1 MSKKSY
7 LDELMETLV
16 PQQQLSQLL
25 KKKIEEI
32 KKIVSSDNL
41 ITELDKINFQIEV
54 IRTTQELFTV
64 EKMLKEKEDYFKKYA
79 IQFEKDYQEANQKY
93 KQLIEKAKIKAKT
106 DATVKSL
113 LEKVNF
119 QAIETSK
126 ELKVTFYKRFKNLV

>member
-16 PQQQLSQLL
+16 PQQQLAQLL
-25 KKKIEEI
+25 KNKIEEI

-54 IRTTQELFTV
+54 IRTTQELFTF

-93 KQLIEKAKIKAKT
+93 KQLIEYAKIKAKT

>member
-1 MSKKSY
+1 
-7 LDELMETLV
+7 METLA

-25 KKKIEEI
+25 KDKIVEI
-32 KKIVSSDNL
+32 KKIVDSDNT
-41 ITELDKINFQIEV
+41 ISELDKINFKIEV

-64 EKMLKEKEDYFKKYA
+64 EKVLKEKEDYFKKYA

-106 DATVKSL
+106 DSNVKSL

>member
-1 MSKKSY
+1 MSKKNY
-7 LDELMETLV
+7 LDELMETLA
-16 PQQQLSQLL
+16 PQKELAQLL
-25 KKKIEEI
+25 KAKIEEI
-32 KKIVSSDNL
+32 KKIVDSDDL
-41 ITELDKINFQIEV
+41 ISELDKINFKIEV

-64 EKMLKEKEDYFKKYA
+64 EKVLKEKEDYFKKYA

-106 DATVKSL
+106 DSNVKSL

>member
-1 MSKKSY
+1 MSKKNY
-7 LDELMETLV
+7 LDELMETLA
-16 PQQQLSQLL
+16 PQKELAQLL
-25 KKKIEEI
+25 KAKIEEI
-32 KKIVSSDNL
+32 KKIVDSDDL
-41 ITELDKINFQIEV
+41 ISELDKINFKIEV

-64 EKMLKEKEDYFKKYA
+64 EKVLKEKEDYFKKYA

-93 KQLIEKAKIKAKT
+93 KQLIEKAKLKAKT
-106 DATVKSL
+106 DSNVKSL

>member
-1 MSKKSY
+1 
-7 LDELMETLV
+7 
-16 PQQQLSQLL
+16 
-25 KKKIEEI
+25 
-32 KKIVSSDNL
+32 
-41 ITELDKINFQIEV
+41 
-54 IRTTQELFTV
+54 LFTV
-64 EKMLKEKEDYFKKYA
+64 EKVLKEKEDYFKKYA

-106 DATVKSL
+106 DSNVKSL

>member
-1 MSKKSY
+1 MSKKNY
-7 LDELMETLV
+7 LDELMETLA
-16 PQQQLSQLL
+16 PQKELAQLL
-25 KKKIEEI
+25 KAKIEEI
-32 KKIVSSDNL
+32 KKIVDSDDL
-41 ITELDKINFQIEV
+41 ISELDKINFKIEV

-64 EKMLKEKEDYFKKYA
+64 EKVLKEKEDYFKKYA

-106 DATVKSL
+106 YSNVKSL

>member
-1 MSKKSY
+1 MSKKNY

-16 PQQQLSQLL
+16 PQQQLAQLL
-25 KKKIEEI
+25 KNKIEEI

-79 IQFEKDYQEANQKY
+79 IQFEKDYQVANQKY

>member
-1 MSKKSY
+1 MSKKNY
-7 LDELMETLV
+7 LDELMETLA

-25 KKKIEEI
+25 KDKIVEI
-32 KKIVSSDNL
+32 KKIVDSDNT
-41 ITELDKINFQIEV
+41 ISELDKINFKIEV

-64 EKMLKEKEDYFKKYA
+64 EKVLKEKEDYFKKYA
-79 IQFEKDYQEANQKY
+79 IQFEKDYQEANQRY
-93 KQLIEKAKIKAKT
+93 KQVIEKAKIKAKT

>member
-1 MSKKSY
+1 MSKKNY
-7 LDELMETLV
+7 LDELMETLA
-16 PQQQLSQLL
+16 PQQQLAKLL
-25 KKKIEEI
+25 KDKIVEI
-32 KKIVSSDNL
+32 KKIVDSDNT
-41 ITELDKINFQIEV
+41 ISELDKINFKIEV

-64 EKMLKEKEDYFKKYA
+64 EKVLKEKEDYFKKYA
-79 IQFEKDYQEANQKY
+79 IQFEKDYQEANQRY
-93 KQLIEKAKIKAKT
+93 KQVIEKAKIKAKT